1 MHNGSAEDFESSCGG
16 SIPSI
21 PTNFNNVRVGM
32 VRNTSNSVRETI
44 QPCMSDPDESGP
56 DRVGLIL
63 WAVGDSGS
71 TGALQALGKSS
82 ILLRSTNLN

>member
-1 MHNGSAEDFESSCGG
+1 MVVQKTLNLLVG
-16 SIPSI
+16 
-21 PTNFNNVRVGM
+21 VRFPLSLPILIMCVLGID
-32 VRNTSNSVRETI
+32 SNSVRETI